1 VGREERRDG
10 SSILDQMALDPRDHA
25 GHGGGFPIL
34 VRGTGCVGV
43 VTVSGL
49 PQRADHELVVEALAA
64 RCGVPL
70 AEVELPPAG

>member
-1 VGREERRDG
+1 
-10 SSILDQMALDPRDHA
+10 
-25 GHGGGFPIL
+25 
-34 VRGTGCVGV
+34 VGV